1 MNDVLSVT
9 MVDGLEEG
17 LHVTCCCRL
26 SEGLVDLLCDL
37 LEKLGAGHVLH
48 HQVDVL
54 IVIVG
59 LVVLDDIG
67 VVEGLQDGNL
77 ILDTIEF
84 IFIIELDFIEGL
96 DYDLKVFVMYI

>member
-17 LHVTCCCRL
+17 LHVTCCCHL
-26 SEGLVDLLCDL
+26 IEGLVELPIDL
-37 LEKLGAGHVLH
+37 LEEQGAGHVLH
-48 HQVDVL
+48 YQVDVL

>member
-26 SEGLVDLLCDL
+26 SEGLVELLCDFYG
-37 LEKLGAGHVLH
+37 ELGAGHVLH

-54 IVIVG
+54 LVIVG

-67 VVEGLQDGNL
+67 VVEGVQDGNFFH
-77 ILDTIEF
+77 DTVD
-84 IFIIELDFIEGL
+84 IISELDFIEDL
-96 DYDLKVFVMYI
+96 DRDLKVFVMLI